1 MSHAYL
7 EDLEDAIE
15 TAIQFKFFVKFK
27 EKSTVLQR
35 VHDGKTVQQEKS
47 TKTLKPRAKVPQED
61 AAKPNI
67 VFRDGNR
74 TQLKL
79 QTNEYV
85 QNFPKMT
92 DDQILKDNEV
102 LIDDP
107 KASQEDLVITQVK
120 ARVENEELVAMEAVG
135 TEESKQP
142 AASVMQNMPLM
153 DVKVELHGTIL
164 IEEKAEHM
172 ESMIIDTRKSIQ
184 IDCKQYIATPKEKG
198 MDG

>member
-1 MSHAYL
+1 
-7 EDLEDAIE
+7 
-15 TAIQFKFFVKFK
+15 
-27 EKSTVLQR
+27 
-35 VHDGKTVQQEKS
+35 
-47 TKTLKPRAKVPQED
+47 
-61 AAKPNI
+61 
-67 VFRDGNR
+67 
-74 TQLKL
+74 
-79 QTNEYV
+79 
-85 QNFPKMT
+85 MT

-198 MDG
+198 MDGSNEEETMLPT